1 MTNYQ
6 TEHNILVVAIKY
18 NPVISEKNI
27 ETYSINFSSMEKV
40 IENFTNYSLFFFN

>member
-18 NPVISEKNI
+18 NPVISEKKTLKHTVYI
-27 ETYSINFSSMEKV
+27 FQVWKK
-40 IENFTNYSLFFFN
+40 